1 MSGEVKVDDA
11 FFDAVSKILPRCS
24 EEFDFARVVRATL
37 AVAAERGLI
46 VPDDAPKAWAVAEF
60 GKPCPGMVFAT
71 HTAASKYAP
80 QGTAVVRVAVVEIKE
95 DGK

>member
-1 MSGEVKVDDA
+1 MQGEVKVDDA

-46 VPDDAPKAWAVAEF
+46 VPDDAPKMWAVKSSYGIEQVCAEED
-60 GKPCPGMVFAT
+60 
-71 HTAASKYAP
+71 TAIDYRLSDE
-80 QGTAVVRVAVVEIKE
+80 TVVRVAIVEIKE
-95 DGK
+95 